1 MPYKWEELSV
11 ITGNANDIQKLNTQ
25 QRKRCSVKKQV
36 LVSKQF
42 KNLNNH
48 IDFTVYK
55 V

>member
-1 MPYKWEELSV
+1 M

-25 QRKRCSVKKQV
+25 QRKGCSGKKQV
-36 LVSKQF
+36 LVLNQF

-48 IDFTVYK
+48 IDFTVCK